1 MSETVMLVLIGGRS
15 AVPAITGVLQFLN
28 DVDKIKFLLCKGE
41 QYLQYQKNV
50 ETVIKQEHQDFF
62 CNNETDVKSVDP
74 NNFDEVYLAVEKL
87 CQDVVEIKYVNLTSV
102 PQTMAISVYS
112 YVMEKYKDILVFSVN
127 TDQSQIIPLVF
138 DSQTLPFNKRLTVE
152 NYIAMYGFNIF
163 KKNQKYEN
171 NNDLEALVKYIV
183 DNIEYSVQIL
193 SLIRRIAGEDI
204 RPPKGIKLPEKE
216 LSKLEVSSENLEFFL
231 KKIEDFEIISNLQ
244 TSSQNINFKLKTKE
258 NHAFL
263 KGEWLE
269 IFTYYSAKQCEFDS
283 VEIGVELDNY
293 IGEVD
298 VFCVN
303 NANAMICECK
313 TSQKVNSDDL
323 SILNSKA
330 EKLGVNYCVKLFI
343 TSECELD
350 EKFVNQ
356 AKNNRIV
363 VVSGN
368 QLKDIKKIMT
378 DEMQNPTYRRR

>member
-1 MSETVMLVLIGGRS
+1 MSEKVMLVLIGGRS

-28 DVDKIKFLLCKGE
+28 DVDKIKFLLCEGE

-50 ETVIKQEHQDFF
+50 ETVIKQERQDLFY
-62 CNNETDVKSVDP
+62 NNENDLKSVDP
-74 NNFDEVYLAVEKL
+74 NNFDQVYLTVEKL

-112 YVMEKYKDILVFSVN
+112 YVQKKYKDILVFSVN
-127 TDQSQIIPLVF
+127 TDKSQIIPLVF
-138 DSQTLPFNKRLTVE
+138 GSQTLPFNKRLTVE

-163 KKNQKYEN
+163 KKNKKYEN
-171 NNDLEALVKYIV
+171 NNNLEALLEYIV
-183 DNIEYSVQIL
+183 DHIEYSVQIL

-204 RPPKGIKLPEKE
+204 RPPKGVKISEKE
-216 LSKLEVSSENLEFFL
+216 LSKLELSSEKLELFL
-231 KKIEDFEIISNLQ
+231 KKLEEFKIINNLQ
-244 TSSQNINFKLKTKE
+244 ISSKNINFKLETKE
-258 NHAFL
+258 NYAFL
-263 KGEWLE
+263 KGNWLE
-269 IFTYYSAKQCEFDS
+269 IFTYYSAKQCKFDS
-283 VEIGVELDNY
+283 VEMGVELDNY
-293 IGEVD
+293 RGEVD

-313 TSQKVNSDDL
+313 TGQKLDSDDL

-330 EKLGVNYCVKLFI
+330 EKLGGNYCIKLFI

-363 VVSGN
+363 LVSGN
-368 QLKDIKKIMT
+368 QLTDINKILT
-378 DEMQNPTYRRR
+378 DEMQNPTYPRR